1 MYYILANVGL
11 VGLATHKH
19 TYVYI
24 YIYVTKMVNQWI
36 VNTQNVTNPLVLTF
50 HVLVTLVATDFPR
63 PTPCHVLSAT

>member
-1 MYYILANVGL
+1 MYFILANVGL
-11 VGLATHKH
+11 VGLATHTH
-19 TYVYI
+19 MYI

-36 VNTQNVTNPLVLTF
+36 INTHNVTNPLVLTF